1 MDPSDIDDL
10 VRRAEQ
16 DQISERTMSFNQM
29 KVLGNAIAVQKGL
42 IEPHQQLSGPIMA
55 QLKKD
60 VQDRGLV
67 VSRVGLSTSLARTE
81 SSTVDH
87 ISPFFD
93 QLATIRRKHPEIWKE
108 PGRIGFFDEKVKL
121 KC

>member
-1 MDPSDIDDL
+1 MDPSDVDDL

-16 DQISERTMSFNQM
+16 DQIAERTMSFNQM
-29 KVLGNAIAVQKGL
+29 KVLGNAIAVQKGH

-60 VQDRGLV
+60 VQERGLV
-67 VSRVGLSTSLARTE
+67 VSRVGISTSLARTE

-93 QLATIRRKHPEIWKE
+93 KLAKVRKDHPECWTE

-121 KC
+121 NC